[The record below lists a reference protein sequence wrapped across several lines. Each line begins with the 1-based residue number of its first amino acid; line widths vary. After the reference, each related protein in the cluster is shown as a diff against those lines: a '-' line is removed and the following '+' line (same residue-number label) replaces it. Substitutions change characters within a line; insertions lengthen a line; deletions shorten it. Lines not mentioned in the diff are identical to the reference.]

1 MSSSLIPSSNPS
13 LSSSLNPVQ
22 STDLVSAFDNLT
34 LGLAKFCTLLS
45 QQQPQCWVA
54 LSEDEQNL
62 DPLKK
67 AQSYYQDIWYR
78 DQQDGRETRSCYGL
92 VMANEEIILLAE
104 EINLAKDDFKAL
116 VQKIQKTDKDFWL
129 SQKAQLN
136 TRHKTLRNQLYY
148 TGLGR
153 IHLKQLYRHIPIL
166 AHRPEKIGFTWY
178 SNGRSIKKLS
188 VAQAEAKLL
197 AMGEDKSHIQQ
208 QLQKLNTLTQHEILA
223 QIQTQVPVVRGNLV
237 YKQLNEKG
245 HVETIRKAMNVS
257 LPLLVPEEGNPLLPK
272 FNQIDEQPPIAR
284 TRIARSDFKIC
295 EEVFL
300 PSLRVH
306 RYI

>member
-1 MSSSLIPSSNPS
+1 MTSPFSST
-13 LSSSLNPVQ
+13 LNTVQ
-22 STDLVSAFDNLT
+22 STDIVLAFDELA
-34 LGLAKFCTLLS
+34 LGLAKFCDLLN
-45 QQQPQCWVA
+45 QLQPKCWVA

-67 AQSYYQDIWYR
+67 ACSYYQDIWYR

-92 VMANEEIILLAE
+92 VMANQDVVSLAQAV
-104 EINLAKDDFKAL
+104 NLAKDNFKAL
-116 VQKIQKTDKDFWL
+116 VQHIQKTDKDFWL

-178 SNGRSIKKLS
+178 SNGRSIKKIS
-188 VAQAEAKLL
+188 VAQAETKLL
-197 AMGEDKSHIQQ
+197 AMGEDKIHIQQ
-208 QLQKLNTLTQHEILA
+208 QLQKLNTLPEHEVLA
-223 QIQTQVPVVRGNLV
+223 QIQTQVPVVRANLV
-237 YKQLNEKG
+237 FKLLNNKG
-245 HVETIRKAMNVS
+245 HAETVRKAMNVS
-257 LPLLVPEEGNPLLPK
+257 LPLLVPQEKNPLLPV
-272 FNQIDEQPPIAR
+272 FNQIEEQPPSAR

-295 EEVFL
+295 EQVFL

-306 RYI
+306 RYV

>member
-1 MSSSLIPSSNPS
+1 MSSLISD
-13 LSSSLNPVQ
+13 LNTVQ
-22 STDLVSAFDNLT
+22 STDLIIAFDNLA
-34 LGLAKFCTLLS
+34 LGLSKFCNLLS
-45 QQQPQCWVA
+45 QQQPRCWVA
-54 LSEDEQNL
+54 LGEDEQNL

-67 AQSYYQDIWYR
+67 ARSYYQDIWYR

-92 VMANEEIILLAE
+92 VMANEEIISLAQ
-104 EINLAKDDFKAL
+104 EINSAKDNFKAL
-116 VQKIQKTDKDFWL
+116 VQSIQKTDKDLWL

-136 TRHKTLRNQLYY
+136 TRHITLRNQLHY

-178 SNGRSIKKLS
+178 SNGRSIKKLTVS
-188 VAQAEAKLL
+188 QAETKLL
-197 AMGEDKSHIQQ
+197 AMGEDKPHVQQ
-208 QLQKLNTLTQHEILA
+208 QLQKLNTLPEHEILA
-223 QIQTQVPVVRGNLV
+223 QIQTQVPVVRANLV
-237 YKQLNEKG
+237 YKLLNEKG
-245 HVETIRKAMNVS
+245 HTETIRKAMNVS
-257 LPLLVPEEGNPLLPK
+257 LPLLIPEEASPLLPK
-272 FNQIDEQPPIAR
+272 FNQIDEQPPAAR

-295 EEVFL
+295 EDAFL

>member
-1 MSSSLIPSSNPS
+1 MNP
-13 LSSSLNPVQ
+13 LLNTSFNAVQ
-22 STDLVSAFDNLT
+22 STDLVLAFDDLAF
-34 LGLAKFCTLLS
+34 GLAKFCDLLNK
-45 QQQPQCWVA
+45 QQPQCWVA

-67 AQSYYQDIWYR
+67 ARSYYQDIWYR

-92 VMANEEIILLAE
+92 VMASEATIILAQ
-104 EINLAKDDFKAL
+104 EINLAKDSFKAL
-116 VQKIQKTDKDFWL
+116 VQKIQKTDKDLWL
-129 SQKAQLN
+129 SHKAQLN

-166 AHRPEKIGFTWY
+166 THHPEKIGFTWY
-178 SNGRSIKKLS
+178 SNGRSIKKLT
-188 VAQAEAKLL
+188 VAQAETKLL
-197 AMGEDKSHIQQ
+197 AMGEEKTHIQQ
-208 QLQKLNTLTQHEILA
+208 QLQKLRLLPQHEILA
-223 QIQTQVPVVRGNLV
+223 QIQTQVPVVRANLV
-237 YKQLNEKG
+237 FKLLNEKG
-245 HVETIRKAMNVS
+245 HAETIRKAMNVS
-257 LPLLVPEEGNPLLPK
+257 LPLLVPQQNNRLLPA
-272 FNQIDEQPPIAR
+272 FNRIDEQPPSTR

-306 RYI
+306 RYV

>member
-1 MSSSLIPSSNPS
+1 MTSSLD
-13 LSSSLNPVQ
+13 LTLNTVQ
-22 STDLVSAFDNLT
+22 STDLVLAFDELA
-34 LGLAKFCTLLS
+34 LGLAKFCDALN
-45 QQQPQCWVA
+45 QQQPACWVA
-54 LSEDEQNL
+54 LAEDEQNL
-62 DPLKK
+62 NLLKK
-67 AQSYYQDIWYR
+67 ARSYYQDIWYR

-92 VMANEEIILLAE
+92 VMANEEIISLAQDV
-104 EINLAKDDFKAL
+104 NLAKDTFKTL
-116 VQKIQKTDKDFWL
+116 VQQIQKTDKDLWL

-166 AHRPEKIGFTWY
+166 THRPEKIGFTWY
-178 SNGRSIKKLS
+178 SNGRSIKKLT
-188 VAQAEAKLL
+188 VAQAETKLL
-197 AMGEDKSHIQQ
+197 AMGEEKSHIQQ
-208 QLQKLNTLTQHEILA
+208 QLQKLNTLPEHEILA
-223 QIQTQVPVVRGNLV
+223 QIQTQVPVVRANLV
-237 YKQLNEKG
+237 YKLLNEKG
-245 HVETIRKAMNVS
+245 HIETIRKAMNVS
-257 LPLLVPEEGNPLLPK
+257 LPLLVPQEKNRLLPV

-306 RYI
+306 RYV

>member
-1 MSSSLIPSSNPS
+1 MTSTSSPA
-13 LSSSLNPVQ
+13 LNSVQ
-22 STDLVSAFDNLT
+22 STDLVLAFDNLA
-34 LGLAKFCTLLS
+34 LGLAKFCDLLNH
-45 QQQPQCWVA
+45 QQPKCWVA
-54 LSEDEQNL
+54 LGDNEQNL

-67 AQSYYQDIWYR
+67 ARSYYQDIWYR

-92 VMANEEIILLAE
+92 VMATEEMITLAQ
-104 EINLAKDDFKAL
+104 EINLAKDHFKAL
-116 VQKIQKTDKDFWL
+116 VQQIQKTDKDRWL

-136 TRHKTLRNQLYY
+136 TRHNTLSNQLYY

-188 VAQAEAKLL
+188 VAQTETKLL
-197 AMGEDKSHIQQ
+197 AMGEDKTHIQQ
-208 QLQKLNTLTQHEILA
+208 QLQKLNTLPQHEILA
-223 QIQTQVPVVRGNLV
+223 QIQTQVPVVRANLV
-237 YKQLNEKG
+237 FKLLNEKG
-245 HVETIRKAMNVS
+245 HVETVRKAMNVS
-257 LPLLVPEEGNPLLPK
+257 LPLLVPEESNPLLPK
-272 FNQIDEQPPIAR
+272 FNQIDEQPPATR
-284 TRIARSDFKIC
+284 TRIARNDFKIC

>member
-1 MSSSLIPSSNPS
+1 MTSPSSTR
-13 LSSSLNPVQ
+13 LNTVQ
-22 STDLVSAFDNLT
+22 STDIVLAFDELA
-34 LGLAKFCTLLS
+34 LGLAKFCDLLN
-45 QQQPQCWVA
+45 QLQPSCWVA
-54 LSEDEQNL
+54 LAEDEQNL

-67 AQSYYQDIWYR
+67 ARSYYQDIWYR

-92 VMANEEIILLAE
+92 VMANEDLIGLAQKV
-104 EINLAKDDFKAL
+104 NSAKDNFKTL
-116 VQKIQKTDKDFWL
+116 VQQIQKTDKDVWL

-166 AHRPEKIGFTWY
+166 SHRPEKIGFTWY
-178 SNGRSIKKLS
+178 SNGRSIKKLT
-188 VAQAEAKLL
+188 VAQAEMKLL
-197 AMGEDKSHIQQ
+197 AMGEEKSHIQQ
-208 QLQKLNTLTQHEILA
+208 QLQKLNTLPQHEVLA
-223 QIQTQVPVVRGNLV
+223 QIQTQVPVVRANLV
-237 YKQLNEKG
+237 FKLLNEKG

-257 LPLLVPEEGNPLLPK
+257 LPLLVPQESNPLLPV

-284 TRIARSDFKIC
+284 TRIARNDFKIC

-306 RYI
+306 RYV

>member
-1 MSSSLIPSSNPS
+1 MSTSSNSS
-13 LSSSLNPVQ
+13 LSSPLNPVQ
-22 STDLVSAFDNLT
+22 STDLVLAFDNLT
-34 LGLAKFCTLLS
+34 LGLAKFCTLLNR
-45 QQQPQCWVA
+45 QQPHCWVA

-67 AQSYYQDIWYR
+67 ALSYYQDIWYR

-197 AMGEDKSHIQQ
+197 AMGEDKTHIQQ
-208 QLQKLNTLTQHEILA
+208 QLQKLNTLTHHEILA

-237 YKQLNEKG
+237 YKQSNEKG

-257 LPLLVPEEGNPLLPK
+257 LPLLVPEEGNPLLPI

>member
-1 MSSSLIPSSNPS
+1 MTYSLMPSA
-13 LSSSLNPVQ
+13 SSSLNAVQ
-22 STDLVSAFDNLT
+22 STDLVVAFDALAF
-34 LGLAKFCTLLS
+34 GLAEFCDLLS
-45 QQQPQCWVA
+45 QQQPHCWVA
-54 LSEDEQNL
+54 LGESEQSL

-67 AQSYYQDIWYR
+67 ARSYYQDIWYR

-92 VMANEEIILLAE
+92 VMASEAMIVLAE
-104 EINLAKDDFKAL
+104 EINLAKDRFKAL
-116 VQKIQKTDKDFWL
+116 VQQIQKTDKDLWL

-136 TRHKTLRNQLYY
+136 TRHNTLRNQLYY

-178 SNGRSIKKLS
+178 SNGRSIKKLT
-188 VAQAEAKLL
+188 VAQAEIKLL
-197 AMGEDKSHIQQ
+197 AMGEDKTHIQQ
-208 QLQKLNTLTQHEILA
+208 QLQKLNTLPQHEILA
-223 QIQTQVPVVRGNLV
+223 QIQTQVPVVRANLV
-237 YKQLNEKG
+237 FKLLNEKG
-245 HVETIRKAMNVS
+245 HAETVRKAMNVS
-257 LPLLVPEEGNPLLPK
+257 LPLLVPEESNPLLPT
-272 FNQIDEQPPIAR
+272 FNQIDEQPPAAR